1 MFIVQAM
8 NSRSL
13 STVEKKK
20 TSCFAAKNRAWIF
33 LNLSL
38 RLGRFDGYNTLKF
51 TNTQPRNGIKRNEK
65 EEHTHADRTKATE
78 IVKWERKK
86 NENDRAKAL
95 FCENNHS
102 FFSYWAEYS

>member
-65 EEHTHADRTKATE
+65 EEHTHADRTKAPE
-78 IVKWERKK
+78 IVK
-86 NENDRAKAL
+86 
-95 FCENNHS
+95 
-102 FFSYWAEYS
+102 